1 VDNVS
6 PAVFD
11 YCQRALRVAT
21 RRSSDTAA
29 EKIRKELR
37 EELQLFTPEEQRQIA
52 EMMLKS
58 LKQRR
63 IVNKVLQ
70 GESALRLIGITGQ
83 RRRLKA
89 PRAPRLDQEQWD
101 VEDLRA
107 LPEWPYSRPMTYK
120 ILHQM
125 EADGKIKLN
134 GLMRGK
140 IDTTKRY
147 KRTYTRFWISRKDK
161 EIVAK
166 EIFGK

>member
-29 EKIRKELR
+29 EKIRKELG
-37 EELQLFTPEEQRQIA
+37 EELKRFTPEEQHQIA

-70 GESALRLIGITGQ
+70 GDAALRLLGITGQ

-89 PRAPRLDQEQWD
+89 PRAPLLSQEQWD

-125 EADGKIKLN
+125 AADGKIKLN
-134 GLMRGK
+134 GLLRGR
-140 IDTTKRY
+140 IDTTKRH
-147 KRTYTRFWISRKDK
+147 KQTYTRFWISRKDK
-161 EIVAK
+161 QIVEK
-166 EIFGK
+166 EIFGR

>member
-29 EKIRKELR
+29 EKIRKELG
-37 EELQLFTPEEQRQIA
+37 EELKHFTAEEQHQIA
-52 EMMLKS
+52 ELLLTG

-63 IVNKVLQ
+63 IVAKVLQ
-70 GESALRLIGITGQ
+70 GPAALRLLGITGQ

-89 PRAPRLDQEQWD
+89 PRAPLPNQEQWD

-125 EADGKIKLN
+125 AAEGKIKLN
-134 GLMRGK
+134 GLMRGR
-140 IDTTKRY
+140 IDTTKRH
-147 KRTYTRFWISRKDK
+147 KRTYTRFWISRKHK
-161 EIVAK
+161 ELVER

>member
-1 VDNVS
+1 VRKRDDQS
-6 PAVFD
+6 ADKF
-11 YCQRALRVAT
+11 
-21 RRSSDTAA
+21 
-29 EKIRKELR
+29 RKELA
-37 EELQLFTPEEQRQIA
+37 EELTHFTAEERHQIA
-52 EMMLKS
+52 EMILKS

-63 IVNKVLQ
+63 IVANFLE
-70 GESALRLIGITGQ
+70 GPSALRLLLGQ

-89 PRAPRLDQEQWD
+89 PRVPLPNQEQWD

-125 EADGKIKLN
+125 AAEGKIKLN

-166 EIFGK
+166 ALGI

>member
-11 YCQRALRVAT
+11 YCQRALRVAV
-21 RRSSDTAA
+21 RKRDDQSAD
-29 EKIRKELR
+29 KFRKELA
-37 EELQLFTPEEQRQIA
+37 EELPHFTAEEQHQIA
-52 EMMLKS
+52 EMILKG

-63 IVNKVLQ
+63 IIGKVLQ
-70 GESALRLIGITGQ
+70 GESALRLLLGQ

-89 PRAPRLDQEQWD
+89 PRAPLPNQEQWD

-125 EADGKIKLN
+125 AAEGKIKLN
-134 GLMRGK
+134 GLMRRK

-166 EIFGK
+166 ASGI

>member
-11 YCQRALRVAT
+11 YCQRALRVAVRKRDDQST
-21 RRSSDTAA
+21 S
-29 EKIRKELR
+29 KIR
-37 EELQLFTPEEQRQIA
+37 EELGEELKRFTAEEQHQIA
-52 EMMLKS
+52 EMILKS

-63 IVNKVLQ
+63 IVSKVLD
-70 GESALRLIGITGQ
+70 GPASLRLLLGQ

-89 PRAPRLDQEQWD
+89 PRAPRLNQEQWD

-125 EADGKIKLN
+125 AAEGKIKLN

-147 KRTYTRFWISRKDK
+147 KRPYTRFWISRKHK
-161 EIVAK
+161 ELVER

>member
-11 YCQRALRVAT
+11 YCQRLLRVAT

-29 EKIRKELR
+29 EKIRKEIG
-37 EELQLFTPEEQRQIA
+37 EEFGHFTAEEQHQIVK
-52 EMMLKS
+52 MLIKG
-58 LKQRR
+58 LQQRKL
-63 IVNKVLQ
+63 IGQTLQ
-70 GESALRLIGITGQ
+70 GDAAVRLLLGQ

-125 EADGKIKLN
+125 AEDGKIKLN

-140 IDTTKRY
+140 IDTTKRC
-147 KRTYTRFWISRKDK
+147 KRTYTRFWISRKHK
-161 EIVAK
+161 ELVEK

>member
-6 PAVFD
+6 PDVFE
-11 YCQRALRVAT
+11 YCQRLLRVST
-21 RRSSDTAA
+21 SRRNGDDEKRREIA
-29 EKIRKELR
+29 EKFKN
-37 EELQLFTPEEQRQIA
+37 FTAEEQHQIA
-52 EMMLKS
+52 EILLKG
-58 LKQRR
+58 LKQA
-63 IVNKVLQ
+63 KVISNTLQ
-70 GESALRLIGITGQ
+70 GPAALRLLGIIGQ

-89 PRAPRLDQEQWD
+89 PRAPHLDQDQWD

-125 EADGKIKLN
+125 AAEGKIKLN
-134 GLMRGK
+134 GLVRGK